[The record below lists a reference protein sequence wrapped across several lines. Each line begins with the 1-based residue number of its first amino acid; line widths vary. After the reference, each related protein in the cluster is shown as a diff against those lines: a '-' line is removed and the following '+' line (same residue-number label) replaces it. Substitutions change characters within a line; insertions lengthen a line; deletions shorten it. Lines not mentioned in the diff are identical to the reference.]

1 MKLTFESFT
10 VNRHVY
16 IAIFI
21 MRIWTD
27 RDRDHFRKAVSN
39 ISVKHFMDGKA
50 VDKFYLNFDLLIYA
64 QLVPEVL
71 LVSRTRGG
79 LSQRI
84 VGQT

>member
-1 MKLTFESFT
+1 
-10 VNRHVY
+10 
-16 IAIFI
+16 
-21 MRIWTD
+21 
-27 RDRDHFRKAVSN
+27 
-39 ISVKHFMDGKA
+39 MDGKA

-64 QLVPEVL
+64 QLVPEVF